1 MRKNKKRFYTI
12 LIENYIAFTL
22 VIVLSIICIS
32 SLSSYRIRKIL
43 SEPRVKE
50 LSDYASIISEN
61 EINDL
66 DENHINKLVGRHG
79 SIQILNKNNKIIFE
93 SKNKIGKRV
102 FTKKE
107 VSYIPNYY
115 DNPYIDIQ
123 RYVNDNNEKNISV
136 SITYYGDEDN
146 IQNKIYVMDEN
157 LNLIYSNTSDKIK
170 SFTDMEFKYLCGIY
184 PKGYEIRKYK
194 FYDKNNE
201 PMTLLIYRHSISS
214 KIIKK
219 IDYTNIL
226 SFLGFILIYIVLIII
241 FIVLLNYKVK
251 KPINILNEAIVEF
264 KNGKRQNYLEY
275 DGPQEFCDICDSF
288 NDMSKKLYDS
298 EQKRKKLEE
307 DKQQMLADISH
318 DLKTPI
324 TVIKGYSKAI
334 CDNLV
339 DEDEIDQYLMTI
351 NRKADDLDEL
361 INTFHEYSKMD
372 HPNYNFKF
380 EKTDICE
387 FTRIYLAQK
396 YEELYLSGVEIEVDI
411 PEEIIYCSIDKL
423 QIKRVFDN
431 LVSNAQKHNKNQIS
445 ILFRVEKYEDKVKI
459 NIADNGY
466 GIPEEIKNEI
476 FDPFVVGEKSRTK
489 KGSGLGLAISKKI
502 IEAHKGSIKLVKPE
516 ENYNTEFEI
525 LLINELK

>member
-1 MRKNKKRFYTI
+1 MAIKLRKNKKRFYTI

-146 IQNKIYVMDEN
+146 IQNKIYVMDEY

-339 DEDEIDQYLMTI
+339 D
-351 NRKADDLDEL
+351 K
-361 INTFHEYSKMD
+361 
-372 HPNYNFKF
+372 
-380 EKTDICE
+380 
-387 FTRIYLAQK
+387 
-396 YEELYLSGVEIEVDI
+396 
-411 PEEIIYCSIDKL
+411 DK
-423 QIKRVFDN
+423 R
-431 LVSNAQKHNKNQIS
+431 
-445 ILFRVEKYEDKVKI
+445 
-459 NIADNGY
+459 
-466 GIPEEIKNEI
+466 
-476 FDPFVVGEKSRTK
+476 
-489 KGSGLGLAISKKI
+489 
-502 IEAHKGSIKLVKPE
+502 
-516 ENYNTEFEI
+516 
-525 LLINELK
+525 

>member
-1 MRKNKKRFYTI
+1 
-12 LIENYIAFTL
+12 
-22 VIVLSIICIS
+22 
-32 SLSSYRIRKIL
+32 
-43 SEPRVKE
+43 
-50 LSDYASIISEN
+50 
-61 EINDL
+61 
-66 DENHINKLVGRHG
+66 
-79 SIQILNKNNKIIFE
+79 
-93 SKNKIGKRV
+93 
-102 FTKKE
+102 
-107 VSYIPNYY
+107 
-115 DNPYIDIQ
+115 
-123 RYVNDNNEKNISV
+123 
-136 SITYYGDEDN
+136 
-146 IQNKIYVMDEN
+146 
-157 LNLIYSNTSDKIK
+157 
-170 SFTDMEFKYLCGIY
+170 MEFKYLCGIY

-201 PMTLLIYRHSISS
+201 PMTLLIYRPYISS

-241 FIVLLNYKVK
+241 FIVWLNYKVK

-396 YEELYLSGVEIEVDI
+396 YEELYLSGVAIEVDI

>member
-115 DNPYIDIQ
+115 DDPYIDIQ

-201 PMTLLIYRHSISS
+201 PMTLLIYRPYISS
-214 KIIKK
+214 KIIK
-219 IDYTNIL
+219 
-226 SFLGFILIYIVLIII
+226 
-241 FIVLLNYKVK
+241 
-251 KPINILNEAIVEF
+251 
-264 KNGKRQNYLEY
+264 
-275 DGPQEFCDICDSF
+275 
-288 NDMSKKLYDS
+288 
-298 EQKRKKLEE
+298 
-307 DKQQMLADISH
+307 
-318 DLKTPI
+318 
-324 TVIKGYSKAI
+324 
-334 CDNLV
+334 
-339 DEDEIDQYLMTI
+339 
-351 NRKADDLDEL
+351 
-361 INTFHEYSKMD
+361 
-372 HPNYNFKF
+372 
-380 EKTDICE
+380 
-387 FTRIYLAQK
+387 
-396 YEELYLSGVEIEVDI
+396 
-411 PEEIIYCSIDKL
+411 
-423 QIKRVFDN
+423 
-431 LVSNAQKHNKNQIS
+431 
-445 ILFRVEKYEDKVKI
+445 
-459 NIADNGY
+459 
-466 GIPEEIKNEI
+466 
-476 FDPFVVGEKSRTK
+476 
-489 KGSGLGLAISKKI
+489 
-502 IEAHKGSIKLVKPE
+502 
-516 ENYNTEFEI
+516 
-525 LLINELK
+525 